1 MSEKALVESIS
12 DSGSQSEK
20 SNNTL
25 TTNLSKK
32 RKFLSYSELTTQ
44 IHVNS
49 ASYKSRR
56 HELNEKHNKMKQHLH
71 LLEKQYI
78 REFIQDEFL
87 LNSESNNMTIWVS
100 SKIHNHTDII
110 QDLQKNGYK
119 IGTDIAMNGNVWI
132 RYIGTHINNITYTM
146 TTTIINSS

>member
-20 SNNTL
+20 SDNTL
-25 TTNLSKK
+25 ITNQKK

-49 ASYKSRR
+49 TSYKSRR